1 MDSINNLNIIHVIDD
16 FYYNSNFDVLIC
28 KKCEYCVTNSGLNH
42 HLFNYHKDL
51 ILNDRKN
58 IESICKNYTI
68 LSQENVQIP
77 EFFKYKFPYLKI
89 YNNLFSCN
97 SCEFAINNLKSI
109 GIHLKNQ
116 HNINKKELG
125 INYSNNQIGQC
136 FFNRKLNQKYFLIRL
151 ENNEIN
157 LFDNNS
163 IELTINNEITKFQQT
178 IKSFNENKINN
189 SIDFNI
195 NEISAGVKRSK
206 IYLYIQNKDLDSL
219 LLLLN
224 KPDLNNN
231 INNEYFEQKLQILY
245 NLVINL
251 LYNAENITANLSSTI
266 LNKLNSEN
274 QSPKIIDIK
283 PFKVLQNK
291 QSKRKY
297 YAIFAEIFIYLIRFI
312 WSTTEFNQPI
322 LSNTIIEK
330 IIDIMDILN
339 YIENIENIQNINDN
353 NDEEISKIRNAI
365 EIDVILIFHELLTQ
379 KFDQIELDKNIIF
392 NNTIYTF
399 FALKNI
405 DVNTKSFK
413 SDFVI
418 ENLTSFIIYD
428 SRAFCLL
435 YLNYLYDKNTEI
447 NQTTDLNQEFNYIYD
462 NYLKNDSNNY
472 FCEIVLLRAYLRK
485 INANSTAQNRIYK
498 INNNLIKYES
508 IELNINKLKEFFNI
522 LY

>member
-1 MDSINNLNIIHVIDD
+1 
-16 FYYNSNFDVLIC
+16 
-28 KKCEYCVTNSGLNH
+28 
-42 HLFNYHKDL
+42 
-51 ILNDRKN
+51 
-58 IESICKNYTI
+58 
-68 LSQENVQIP
+68 
-77 EFFKYKFPYLKI
+77 
-89 YNNLFSCN
+89 
-97 SCEFAINNLKSI
+97 
-109 GIHLKNQ
+109 
-116 HNINKKELG
+116 
-125 INYSNNQIGQC
+125 
-136 FFNRKLNQKYFLIRL
+136 
-151 ENNEIN
+151 
-157 LFDNNS
+157 
-163 IELTINNEITKFQQT
+163 
-178 IKSFNENKINN
+178 
-189 SIDFNI
+189 
-195 NEISAGVKRSK
+195 
-206 IYLYIQNKDLDSL
+206 LDSL

-251 LYNAENITANLSSTI
+251 LYYAEKITANLSSTI
-266 LNKLNSEN
+266 LNKLGSEN
-274 QSPKIIDIK
+274 QSPKTIDIK

-297 YAIFAEIFIYLIRFI
+297 YTIFAQIFIYLIRFI
-312 WSTTEFNQPI
+312 SSPTEFNQPI

-330 IIDIMDILN
+330 ITNIMDILN

-353 NDEEISKIRNAI
+353 NDEEILKIREAI
-365 EIDVILIFHELLTQ
+365 EIDIILIFHELLTQ

-392 NNTIYTF
+392 NNAIYTF

-418 ENLTSFIIYD
+418 ENLTSFIIYN

-435 YLNYLYDKNTEI
+435 YLNYLHEQNTEI
-447 NQTTDLNQEFNYIYD
+447 NKITNLNQEFNYVYD

-485 INANSTAQNRIYK
+485 INANSTSQNKIYK
-498 INNNLIKYES
+498 ISNNLIKYES

-522 LY
+522 LYKNAFELLLNDLLFLNEDEISPDLNLNNLKDIPSNNTNDFSFLNHNEKLRKFDTFLLKRLYNSNDKLSQSLGKIENH